1 MIAWFISRIM
11 TLEDETLSTGSF
23 LNRVWILIILLITCF
38 LFFVIVLI
46 ALKRRR
52 IHKITA
58 LILSVFLIVESAG
71 LINSLRGRIRIP
83 LEYVCAVETS
93 RNDHHEYY
101 DPIWRTSCYPD
112 STTVPK
118 ETIEKSLGCSLANVE
133 FDEEYTYLFV
143 YYYKDVEL
151 TCSFWDRSTFYLDD
165 TESGEIAFHS
175 DSFNEDPTKGDLW
188 LGKLSAHGEDADNTI
203 FVFRF
208 PRRAVLSEWE
218 QWLI

>member
-1 MIAWFISRIM
+1 MLLKHPATIIMNTMIRS
-11 TLEDETLSTGSF
+11 
-23 LNRVWILIILLITCF
+23 
-38 LFFVIVLI
+38 
-46 ALKRRR
+46 
-52 IHKITA
+52 
-58 LILSVFLIVESAG
+58 
-71 LINSLRGRIRIP
+71 
-83 LEYVCAVETS
+83 
-93 RNDHHEYY
+93 
-101 DPIWRTSCYPD
+101 
-112 STTVPK
+112 
-118 ETIEKSLGCSLANVE
+118 VE

-143 YYYKDVEL
+143 YYYKDVDL

-175 DSFNEDPTKGDLW
+175 DSFNEDPTKCDLW